1 MLPHHEIVVKK
12 IMNRPKHY
20 AVVGNPNSGKT
31 TLFNALTGLRQKV
44 GNYPGVTVEKKSG
57 SFIGQ
62 HGEKIELLDLPGS
75 YSLSAHAPDER
86 VTRDVLLGLR
96 RDTPRPDRIL
106 CVIDASHLERN
117 LYFITQVLELGLPTI
132 IALNMIDLA
141 EAQGTTIDVQKLSE
155 ELEVPVIACQANH
168 RETLLPLKLALSR
181 AEIRR
186 SSWSPKLPSTLARA
200 IDGVAAIW
208 PDEDNPSSQRDPLV
222 RMKSLLLLASPD
234 AEIELLTKEMKAEAA
249 LGIARAQRSMLDREL
264 PSWREVL
271 VSARYER
278 IAELCQAAQGH
289 GTSASDAITHHL
301 DEILTHPVW
310 GWLGFLGIMGLMFLS
325 IFVVAAYP
333 MSWIE
338 ATFRL
343 MGNLVR
349 ESIPAGDLRDLLSD
363 GIIAGIGGV
372 VTFLPQILVLFFFI
386 GLLEDTGYM
395 SRAAFLMDRVMSK
408 VGLHGK
414 SFIPLLSS
422 YACAIPGIMAT
433 RTIENAKD
441 RLVTI
446 LVAPLMT
453 CSARLPVYALMIAAL
468 FPSGS
473 VSVWIKGALMMGL
486 YLFGTFAAL
495 AFAWLFK
502 KTILRGEAPVFLME
516 LPPYRCPALKQVLL
530 QMIQRASM
538 FLKRAGTVILGI
550 SILLWFLASF
560 PKNSPVNSTEAAK
573 SHVRTEVAA
582 TSDKAAQLEHSYAG
596 RLGHWIEPVIA
607 PLGFDWKIGIG
618 LVAAQAARE
627 VFISTL
633 SIIYHVE
640 RDEENPSSLST
651 TLLQETRP
659 NGTLVYTPLTCLS
672 ILVFFVLSMQCMST
686 LAVVRRET
694 NSLRWPLFQFCY
706 MTGAAYLASLL
717 VYQGG
722 KLFGF
727 L

>member
-1 MLPHHEIVVKK
+1 MHPEKDIKC
-12 IMNRPKHY
+12 Y

-57 SFIGQ
+57 QFIGQ

-75 YSLSAHAPDER
+75 YSLNSHAPDEC

-96 RDTPRPDRIL
+96 SDTPRPDRIL

-141 EAQGTTIDVQKLSE
+141 KAQGIAIDVLKLSE
-155 ELEVPVIACQANH
+155 ELDVPVIACQANH

-181 AEIRR
+181 AEITR
-186 SSWSPKLPSTLARA
+186 SSWAQKLPSPWMRA
-200 IDGVAAIW
+200 IDGVSAVWAHAG
-208 PDEDNPSSQRDPLV
+208 EKTSQRDPLV

-234 AEIELLTKEMKAEAA
+234 AEIEFLAKEMKAGSA
-249 LGIARAQRSMLDREL
+249 LGIALAQRSMLDREL
-264 PSWREVL
+264 PLWREAL
-271 VSARYER
+271 VSARYDR
-278 IAELCQAAQGH
+278 ITELCQAAQGKSSML
-289 GTSASDAITHHL
+289 GDAMTHHL
-301 DEILTHPVW
+301 DEILTHPLW
-310 GWLGFLGIMGLMFLS
+310 GWFGFLGIMGLMFVS

-338 ATFRL
+338 TTFGFL
-343 MGNLVR
+343 GNCVR
-349 ESIPAGDLRDLLSD
+349 EIMPQGDLRDLISD

-395 SRAAFLMDRVMSK
+395 ARAAFLMDRVMSK

-446 LVAPLMT
+446 LVAPLMS

-468 FPSGS
+468 FP
-473 VSVWIKGALMMGL
+473 KGTISIWTQGAIMMGL

-495 AFAWLFK
+495 GFAWLFK
-502 KTILRGEAPVFLME
+502 KTILHGETPIFLME
-516 LPPYRCPALKQVLL
+516 LPPYRIPELKHVLL
-530 QMIQRASM
+530 QMVQRARI

-550 SILLWFLASF
+550 SVILWFLVSF
-560 PKNSPVNSTEAAK
+560 PKNPSAHPRNWST
-573 SHVRTEVAA
+573 SSQIA
-582 TSDKAAQLEHSYAG
+582 TTSVKSDKATQLEYSYAG
-596 RLGHWIEPVIA
+596 HFGHWIEPVIA

-633 SIIYHVE
+633 AIIYHVE
-640 RDEENPSSLST
+640 SDEENPSSLST
-651 TLLQETRP
+651 TLIQETHP
-659 NGTLVYTPLTCLS
+659 DGTLVYTPLTCLS
-672 ILVFFVLSMQCMST
+672 ILVFFVLSMQCIST

-722 KLFGF
+722 KLFG
-727 L
+727 LM